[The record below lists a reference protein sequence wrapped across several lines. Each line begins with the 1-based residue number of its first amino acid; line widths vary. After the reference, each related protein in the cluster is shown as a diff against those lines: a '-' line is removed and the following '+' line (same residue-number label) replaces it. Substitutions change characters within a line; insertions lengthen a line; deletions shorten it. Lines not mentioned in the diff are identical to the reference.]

1 MATPSFLNSG
11 QATSASTLNVS
22 VTPTTGRLLVAV
34 IMIHSPFNAPT
45 VSGVTWNGNAM
56 TQTVAR
62 DGAGGGSFT
71 WLGGAIYHYAVATGA
86 TANVAVTLSGSAT
99 RFTVSV
105 YEIDGYNTG
114 TPAGDT
120 DSAEVTGDAH
130 TLTLT
135 TATGDVVI
143 DGVVSDNGSADR
155 WWQVQSGTTNGYNND
170 PRPGSSGPAKLAS
183 GYKTA
188 SGTSTAIGWDFY
200 GFDAGPIPVSTEGL
214 HVAAVFQTAGAAASI
229 VPILNSYRLRSI

>member
-1 MATPSFLNSG
+1 MATLSFLNSG

-45 VSGVTWNGNAM
+45 VSGVTWNSNAM

-62 DGAGGGSFT
+62 DGSGGGSFT
-71 WLGGAIYHYAVATGA
+71 WVGGAIYHYEVATGA

-99 RFTVSV
+99 RFTCSV

-114 TPAGDT
+114 AIVGDT
-120 DSAEVTGDAH
+120 DTAEVTGDTHA
-130 TLTLT
+130 LTLT

-143 DGVVSDNGSADR
+143 DGIVTDNSSADR
-155 WWQVQSGTTNGYNND
+155 WWQVTTGTTSGYNND
-170 PRPGSSGPAKLAS
+170 PRPGSAISKHAS

-188 SGTSTAIGWDFY
+188 SGSSTAISWEFW
-200 GFDAGPIPVSTEGL
+200 GFDAGPILVGNEGL
-214 HVAAVFQTAGAAASI
+214 HVAAVFQTAGASASI